1 MTNRVICFDL
11 EGPLSPQDNA
21 FEVMGLIEDG
31 KKIFEI
37 ISRYDDI
44 LTLESRENYEPGDT
58 LSLIVPF
65 LLYHDISEKDIR
77 KISDRAMIVPGVGY
91 MIPRLKK
98 GGWDPYIISTSYE
111 QHAYNIAEKI
121 GIEREK
127 TFCTKLPLD
136 KLKTEIRERD
146 ANLIE
151 EAERDILERLYT
163 TKDDKQ
169 IKERLDRFYYR
180 DMKGTELGRI
190 MDGIK
195 VVGGQRKVDALL
207 KIGQMNNKNLSEI
220 VAVGD
225 SITDYKMLDV
235 VRKERGIAIVFNGND
250 YAIPYA
256 NFGLASQDMRF
267 LLILTDSYVSGGGA
281 NVRRVVKE
289 WEVNRETF
297 VEKPEKISDESIPDD
312 VRNFLI
318 EKKSDPR
325 FMPPHINYL
334 ENADKNKIEST
345 IKIHKEF
352 REFVRGEAARL
363 G

>member
-1 MTNRVICFDL
+1 MTSRVICFDL

-21 FEVMGLIEDG
+21 LEVMGLIDNG

-77 KISDRAMIVPGVGY
+77 KISDKAMIVPGVEY

-98 GGWDPYIISTSYE
+98 CDWDPYIISTSYE

-121 GIEREK
+121 GIERK
-127 TFCTKLPLD
+127 KIFCTKLPLD
-136 KLKTEIRERD
+136 KLKTEIKERD

-151 EAERDILERLYT
+151 EVERDILEELYT
-163 TKDDKQ
+163 ARDGKR
-169 IKERLDRFYYR
+169 IKERLDRFYNR
-180 DMKGTELGRI
+180 DMKGTELGRF

-195 VVGGQRKVDALL
+195 VVGGQRKVDSLI
-207 KIGQMNNKNLSEI
+207 KIARMNSKNLSEI

-225 SITDYKMLDV
+225 SITDYKMLDT
-235 VRKERGIAIVFNGND
+235 VRNERGVAVVFNGND

-267 LLILTDSYVSGGGA
+267 LLILTDSYVSGGWA
-281 NVRRVVKE
+281 SVMRVVKE
-289 WEVNRETF
+289 WEENRKMF
-297 VEKPEKISDESIPDD
+297 VEKPEKISNEFIPDD

-318 EKKSDPR
+318 EKKSDPK
-325 FMPPHINYL
+325 FMPPPPN
-334 ENADKNKIEST
+334 T
-345 IKIHKEF
+345 P
-352 REFVRGEAARL
+352 
-363 G
+363 